1 MRDGV
6 VGDSLELVESG
17 FMLCD
22 LTGEGFAVVKE
33 VGLQNFRLQVMTQ
46 RKWGNGEAMLLE
58 SVVPTGKEGFLKR

>member
-1 MRDGV
+1 M
-6 VGDSLELVESG
+6 
-17 FMLCD
+17 CD

-58 SVVPTGKEGFLKR
+58 SVVPTGEEALEIA